1 VTPPTKF
8 RGKNLKTRVLP
19 EQCIVRKRVEKAMRS
34 APGQDRADPHRWLGG
49 LKMLTTFAGEP
60 LEVRFR
66 EISPSHR
73 ALMETLGVTVIIDP
87 KAPEPYVF
95 PDVSK
100 RPQSDFR

>member
-1 VTPPTKF
+1 MT
-8 RGKNLKTRVLP
+8 TRVLP
-19 EQCIVRKRVEKAMRS
+19 QQCIVHKRVVEAL
-34 APGQDRADPHRWLGG
+34 ADPSSPDSPQKRDAHRWLGG

-73 ALMETLGVTVIIDP
+73 ALMETLGVTVVIDP
-87 KAPEPYVF
+87 DAPDPYVF

-100 RPQSDFR
+100 RPQSDFRGPINV